1 MIYLAAEGLDLLSVN
16 PGLLFWTLVTFLIV
30 VIILKMF
37 AWNPIIHALD
47 ERADK
52 IHGDID
58 RADKLRK
65 EAEEALESYREKIAN
80 ANKEGNAI
88 LEEAKNDANNLRNK
102 MLEET
107 QQEIRTL
114 KEQSLRDIELSKQK
128 AVQEIQEQVIEL
140 SVSIAGQ
147 ILEKKLKTED
157 HVAFVNNEI
166 EKLKDLKV

>member
-1 MIYLAAEGLDLLSVN
+1 LIYLAAEGLDLLSVN
-16 PGLLFWTLVTFLIV
+16 PGLLFWTLVTFLVV
-30 VIILKMF
+30 VIILKIF
-37 AWNPIIHALD
+37 AWNPIIRALD

-58 RADKLRK
+58 RADKMRK
-65 EAEEALESYREKIAN
+65 EAEEALETYQQKIAD
-80 ANKEGNAI
+80 ANKETNAI
-88 LEEAKNDANNLRNK
+88 LEEAKNDANNLKNK
-102 MLEET
+102 TIEET
-107 QQEIRTL
+107 QQEIKSL

-140 SVSIAGQ
+140 SVSIASQ

-166 EKLKDLKV
+166 EKLKGLKI

>member
-30 VIILKMF
+30 VIILKVF

-47 ERADK
+47 ERAEK

-58 RADKLRK
+58 KADKMRK
-65 EAEEALESYREKIAN
+65 EAEEALKAYQLKIAD
-80 ANKEGNAI
+80 ANKEANAI
-88 LEEAKNDANNLRNK
+88 LETAKSDANNLKNK
-102 MLEET
+102 TLEET
-107 QQEIRTL
+107 QHEL
-114 KEQSLRDIELSKQK
+114 KSMKEQSLRDIELSKQK

-166 EKLKDLKV
+166 EKLKGLKV